1 MSRRAFAASPLL
13 LLLIVLAMGQGVFGQ
28 TPTPASASAVSKFV
42 GTWQEDE
49 SKRKGVT
56 ATLTFRTNASG
67 GLEEVRGS
75 ELRPLVQPVNFT
87 GQPYAIDDS
96 KNTIA
101 WKKIDSNR
109 FERAIYRE
117 GRLLNTRRLE
127 LSADGKTLT
136 EVTEAS
142 QSGEGKTLVTAVF
155 RRESGD
161 QGLAGRWKAESFKS
175 SAPLRMTYEA
185 AGSNG
190 IKLTVRGGNPT
201 TTTAMLDNKPVPVV
215 GEAVISGTMTAVRQV
230 DESTLEFTA
239 SRQGTTTGKSVRV
252 VSADGKTMTVT
263 STDLG
268 PNASK
273 EPSVTVFVKQ

>member
-13 LLLIVLAMGQGVFGQ
+13 LLLIVLAMGQGIFGQ
-28 TPTPASASAVSKFV
+28 SNPTPASGSAVSKFV

-101 WKKIDSNR
+101 WKQIDSNR

-117 GRLLNTRRLE
+117 SRLLNTRRLE

-136 EVTEAS
+136 EVTE
-142 QSGEGKTLVTAVF
+142 SGDGKTLVTAVF
-155 RRESGD
+155 RRESGN

-190 IKLTVRGGNPT
+190 IKLTVSGGNPT